1 MTIFIIPKEHEA
13 QTLDTVTSLP
23 VEVLRHTAD
32 YVLTEHDICEAFN
45 VTNGHENAPQELVE
59 YYGEVVDCIT
69 CGDYFIIH
77 QEV

>member
-1 MTIFIIPKEHEA
+1 MTIFIIPKEHDA

-23 VEVLRHTAD
+23 VEVLRHTA
-32 YVLTEHDICEAFN
+32 YYALTEHDICEAFN

-59 YYGEVVDCIT
+59 YYGELVDCIT
-69 CGDYFIIH
+69 CGDYFVIQ